1 MKNILRKRNA
11 LYNLSKG
18 DLVTQC
24 ENHRSHF
31 CIDLGIG
38 TVADFDSIYV
48 RVFWPKLDKTISMRK
63 AELEVIYV

>member
-1 MKNILRKRNA
+1 LKNILRKRSA

-24 ENHRSHF
+24 ENHRSHS
-31 CIDLGIG
+31 CWGIG

-63 AELEVIYV
+63 AELEVIHV